1 MYDEKDITISKDI
14 RYYRVLKL
22 NWGETSYYT
31 MVNLKS
37 EATSEPPLIRNLRD
51 AEHESVIGNAWQVPL
66 YSCHT
71 QAVERAIKIVS
82 DASSQVY
89 GETERDGFICQR
101 IRSRKL
107 MPKVNM
113 KRDLQA
119 LLGPMKIRIIF

>member
-1 MYDEKDITISKDI
+1 MYDEEDIVMSKDV
-14 RYYRVLKL
+14 RYYRVPKL

-31 MVNLKS
+31 IVNLKS
-37 EATSEPPLIRNLRD
+37 EPPLTRNLRD
-51 AEHESVIGNAWQVPL
+51 AELKSVMIDNAWQVPL

-71 QAVERAIKIVS
+71 QAVEKAIKIVS

-89 GETERDGFICQR
+89 GDTERDGFIRQH
-101 IRSRKL
+101 IRPRKL
-107 MPKVNM
+107 MPKVDM